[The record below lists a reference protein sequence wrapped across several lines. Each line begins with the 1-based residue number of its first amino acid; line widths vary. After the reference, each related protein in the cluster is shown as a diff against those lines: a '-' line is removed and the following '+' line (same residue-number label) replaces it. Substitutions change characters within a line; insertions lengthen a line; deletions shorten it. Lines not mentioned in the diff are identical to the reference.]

1 MQIQQAYLD
10 AQDGL
15 VRSSNW
21 LYFHGNRFHW
31 NLIDTYSNPT
41 NGENFHR
48 FTKRLCGRIPDL
60 TVKTQRLSGHF
71 HLGIHPHF
79 HSYYHLCTELIPQV
93 LTQRESHWL
102 LPWCCLLYTS
112 PSPRD

>member
-21 LYFHGNRFHW
+21 LYFHGNHFRW
-31 NLIDTYSNPT
+31 NLINPHSNPT

-48 FTKRLCGRIPDL
+48 FTQRLSGRIPDL
-60 TVKTQRLSGHF
+60 SERDENSPGFL
-71 HLGIHPHF
+71 
-79 HSYYHLCTELIPQV
+79 
-93 LTQRESHWL
+93 REEDL
-102 LPWCCLLYTS
+102 LLEIS
-112 PSPRD
+112 SDARRF